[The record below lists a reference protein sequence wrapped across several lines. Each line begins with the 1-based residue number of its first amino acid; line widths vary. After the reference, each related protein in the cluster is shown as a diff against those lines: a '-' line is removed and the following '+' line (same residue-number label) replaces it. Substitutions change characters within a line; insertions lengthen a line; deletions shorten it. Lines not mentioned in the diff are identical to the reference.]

1 MSEPSVTAEELGQLA
16 QEILRLAR
24 QQGADKAQVN
34 LSRSQGLSLR
44 MRQGRVVSRTREA
57 HSGFSLTVFC
67 GARQGSVNST
77 DLKGRTLEEAVKAA
91 CAIARYTQDD
101 PASGP
106 AERALLGQSP
116 LDLDLYHPWA
126 LSEDMAVAI
135 AQRIENGIGEL
146 GPAVQSEDARVT
158 TQESYFQLA
167 TSEGFNAGAAQTLHT
182 LVAGAIAR
190 NDSYSERDHWLE
202 SARQSAS
209 LLEPEDVGRRAG
221 AAARAYLDRA
231 PLTTRR
237 CPVLFDPRSATS
249 LLAHFSQA
257 VSGSALFMK
266 STFLLGKLGEPVMS
280 RHLSLAE
287 DPFIP
292 RALASFNVDGDGI
305 APRQRLLVENG
316 DLRGYLLSLYSARRL
331 GLPPTGNGYGPGN
344 LRLGSALTESSDH
357 FTAMLKKLGT
367 GFLVTTLVG
376 NGVRLITGDYSRG
389 ARGFWVENGEI
400 KHAVTGVTLSGD
412 LQQMF
417 MGIVA
422 VGNDC
427 VTQGAFTSGSI
438 LIDEMHVAGQ

>member
-1 MSEPSVTAEELGQLA
+1 MSEISETAEELGQLA
-16 QEILRLAR
+16 EEILILAR
-24 QQGADKAQVN
+24 RQGADRAQVS
-34 LSRSQGLSLR
+34 LSRSKGLSLH

-57 HSGFSLTVFC
+57 HSGFSLTVFS

-77 DLKGRTLEEAVKAA
+77 DLKGRTLEESVKAA

-106 AERALLGQSP
+106 AERELLGQSQ
-116 LDLDLYHPWA
+116 LDLDLYHPWE
-126 LSEDMAVAI
+126 LSEDMAVAV
-135 AQRIENGIGEL
+135 AHRIESGIGER

-158 TQESYFQLA
+158 TKTSYFQLA
-167 TSEGFNAGAAQTLHT
+167 TSEGFNAGSAQTIHT
-182 LVAGAIAR
+182 LIAGAIAR
-190 NDSYSERDHWLE
+190 NDRYAERDHWLE
-202 SARQSAS
+202 SARQCDT
-209 LLEPEDVGRRAG
+209 LLDPEEVGRRAG
-221 AAARAYLDRA
+221 AAAQAYLDKA
-231 PLTTRR
+231 ALTTRR

-257 VSGSALFMK
+257 ISGAPLFTK
-266 STFLLGKLGEPVMS
+266 STYLLGKLGEPVMS
-280 RHLSLAE
+280 RHLSLSE

-292 RALASFNVDGDGI
+292 RALASFNFDGEGI
-305 APRQRLLVENG
+305 VPSQRLLVENG
-316 DLRGYLLSLYSARRL
+316 DLRGYLLSLYGARRL
-331 GLPPTGNGYGPGN
+331 GMSPTGNGYGPGN
-344 LRLGSALTESSDH
+344 LRLSSALTDTADQ
-357 FTAMLKKLGT
+357 FAAMLKKLGT

-389 ARGFWVENGEI
+389 ARGFWVENGTI
-400 KHAVTGVTLSGD
+400 KHAVTGVTLSGN

-422 VGNDC
+422 VGSDC

>member
-1 MSEPSVTAEELGQLA
+1 MSELSATAEELSHIA
-16 QEILRLAR
+16 QEILSLAR
-24 QQGADKAQVN
+24 REGADKAQVS

-57 HSGFSLTVFC
+57 HSGFSLTVFS

-77 DLKGRTLEEAVKAA
+77 DLKGRTLQESVKAA

-106 AERALLGQSP
+106 AERALLGQSQR
-116 LDLDLYHPWA
+116 DLELYRPWA
-126 LSEDMAVAI
+126 LSEDMAVAV
-135 AQRIENGIGEL
+135 AQRIESGLGEL
-146 GPAVQSEDARVT
+146 GPSVQSEDARVM

-190 NDSYSERDHWLE
+190 NDRYSERDHWLE
-202 SARQSAS
+202 SARESTS
-209 LLEPEDVGRRAG
+209 LLEPEEVGRRAG
-221 AAARAYLDRA
+221 AAAKAYLDRA
-231 PLTTRR
+231 ALTTRR
-237 CPVLFDPRSATS
+237 CPVLFDPRSATG
-249 LLAHFSQA
+249 LLAHFAQA
-257 VSGSALFMK
+257 IGGSALFMK
-266 STFLLGKLGEPVMS
+266 STFLLEKLGEPIMS
-280 RHLSLAE
+280 RHLSVSE

-292 RALASFNVDGDGI
+292 GALASFNFDGEGI
-305 APRQRLLVENG
+305 APSQRLLVENG

-331 GLPPTGNGYGPGN
+331 GMAPTGNGYGPGN
-344 LRLGSALTESSDH
+344 LRLSSTLTDASDH
-357 FTAMLKKLGT
+357 FAAMLKKLGT

-400 KHAVTGVTLSGD
+400 KHAVTGVTLSGN

-422 VGNDC
+422 VGSDC

-438 LIDEMHVAGQ
+438 LIDEMQVAGQ